1 MNMNHQASVNI
12 VVSPVP
18 AFEVRQLSFRYASQ
32 RGRSSDDRS
41 AWVIDGMEFT
51 IHQNEIIGVIGPNGS
66 GKSSLL
72 KLLTKLAQPQ
82 EGNIRLFGAEL
93 GTLSRESISRQVAY
107 MPQDISCDFPFSV
120 LDMVLMGRFP
130 YRHGRGWD
138 LIGWERPEDLAAAEE
153 AMAQTNVMHLAA
165 RMIDTLSA
173 GERQRV
179 LLARALAQMPR
190 VLMLDEP
197 TAHLDLNH
205 QLDVCRILQR
215 VHAQLHMTVLF
226 VSHDINLASQYCDRI
241 LIMKQGVVVCI
252 GPPQDVIC
260 PRVLSEVYGCPVVVD
275 AHPDT
280 GLPRVSLPS
289 QHLHRTVTV
298 SGML

>member
-1 MNMNHQASVNI
+1 MSQQASV
-12 VVSPVP
+12 SADCSSLP
-18 AFEVRQLSFRYASQ
+18 AFEVHRLSFRYGSVQ
-32 RGRSSDDRS
+32 NRHFGDPS
-41 AWVIDGMEFT
+41 AWDMRGLEFT
-51 IHQNEIIGVIGPNGS
+51 VRQGEILGVIGPNGS

-72 KLLTKLAQPQ
+72 KLLSKLARPL
-82 EGNIRLFGAEL
+82 EGTIRLFGAEL

-107 MPQDISCDFPFSV
+107 MPQDLSYDFPFSV

-130 YRHGRGWD
+130 YRRSGLWN
-138 LIGWERPEDLAAAEE
+138 LVGWERQQDLAVAED
-153 AMAQTNVMHLAA
+153 AMAQTDVTHLAN

-179 LLARALAQMPR
+179 LLARALAQVPR

-205 QLDVCRILQR
+205 QLDVCRILKR
-215 VHAQLHMTVLF
+215 IHAQLQMTVLL

-241 LIMKQGVVVCI
+241 LVMKQGALVCI
-252 GPPQDVIC
+252 GSPQEVVH
-260 PRVLSEVYGCPVVVD
+260 PQVLTEVYGCQVLVD

-289 QHLHRTVTV
+289 QAHHQAV
-298 SGML
+298 SVLGKS

>member
-1 MNMNHQASVNI
+1 MSQQASA
-12 VVSPVP
+12 SAGSSSSP
-18 AFEVRQLSFRYASQ
+18 AFEVSRLSFRYDSVQSSA
-32 RGRSSDDRS
+32 SSDRS
-41 AWVIDGMEFT
+41 TWIIKGMEFAVR
-51 IHQNEIIGVIGPNGS
+51 QGEIVGVIGPNGS

-72 KLLTKLAQPQ
+72 KLMARLVRPQ

-93 GTLSRESISRQVAY
+93 GTLSRESIARQVAY
-107 MPQDISCDFPFSV
+107 MPQDLSFDFPFSV

-130 YRHGRGWD
+130 YRRGGLWN
-138 LIGWERPEDLAAAEE
+138 LVGWEQQEDLAAAEE
-153 AMAQTNVMHLAA
+153 AMAQTDVTHLAN

-179 LLARALAQMPR
+179 LLARALAQVPR

-205 QLDVCRILQR
+205 QLDVCRILKL
-215 VHAQLHMTVLF
+215 VHSRSQMTVLL

-241 LIMKQGVVVCI
+241 LVMKQGAVVCF
-252 GPPQDVIC
+252 GSPQEVIH
-260 PRVLSEVYGCPVVVD
+260 PEVLAELYGCQVLVD

-289 QHLHRTVTV
+289 Q
-298 SGML
+298 GAQAGC

>member
-1 MNMNHQASVNI
+1 M
-12 VVSPVP
+12 
-18 AFEVRQLSFRYASQ
+18 ELTVRQ
-32 RGRSSDDRS
+32 G
-41 AWVIDGMEFT
+41 
-51 IHQNEIIGVIGPNGS
+51 EILGVIGPNGS

-72 KLLTKLAQPQ
+72 KLLTKLVRPQ
-82 EGNIRLFGAEL
+82 EGTIRLFGSEL

-107 MPQDISCDFPFSV
+107 MPQDLSYDFPFSV

-130 YRHGRGWD
+130 YRRGGLWN
-138 LIGWERPEDLAAAEE
+138 LVGWEGQEDLAAAEE
-153 AMAQTNVMHLAA
+153 AMVQTDVTHLAN
-165 RMIDTLSA
+165 RMIATLSA

-179 LLARALAQMPR
+179 LLARALSQVPR

-215 VHAQLHMTVLF
+215 VHEQLQMTVLL

-241 LIMKQGVVVCI
+241 LVMKQGAVVCI
-252 GPPQDVIC
+252 GPPQDVIH
-260 PRVLSEVYGCPVVVD
+260 PRVLTEVYGCQVLVD

-280 GLPRVSLPS
+280 GFPRVSLPG
-289 QHLHRTVTV
+289 QDHRNTVEQ
-298 SGML
+298 SGVL

>member
-1 MNMNHQASVNI
+1 M
-12 VVSPVP
+12 
-18 AFEVRQLSFRYASQ
+18 ELTVRE
-32 RGRSSDDRS
+32 G
-41 AWVIDGMEFT
+41 
-51 IHQNEIIGVIGPNGS
+51 EILGVIGPNGS

-72 KLLTKLAQPQ
+72 KLLAKLVRPQ
-82 EGNIRLFGAEL
+82 EGTIRLFGAEL
-93 GTLSRESISRQVAY
+93 GALSRESISRQVAY
-107 MPQDISCDFPFSV
+107 MPQDLSYDFPFSV

-130 YRHGRGWD
+130 YRRGGLWN
-138 LIGWERPEDLAAAEE
+138 LVGWERQEDLAAAEE
-153 AMAQTNVMHLAA
+153 AMVQTDVTHLAN
-165 RMIDTLSA
+165 RMIATLSA

-179 LLARALAQMPR
+179 LLARALAQVPR

-215 VHAQLHMTVLF
+215 VHEQLQMTVLL

-241 LIMKQGVVVCI
+241 LIMKQGAVVCI
-252 GPPQDVIC
+252 GPPQDVIH
-260 PRVLSEVYGCPVVVD
+260 PRVLTEVYGCQVLVD

-280 GLPRVSLPS
+280 GLPRVSLPG
-289 QHLHRTVTV
+289 QDRHQTVAV

>member
-1 MNMNHQASVNI
+1 
-12 VVSPVP
+12 
-18 AFEVRQLSFRYASQ
+18 
-32 RGRSSDDRS
+32 
-41 AWVIDGMEFT
+41 MEFT
-51 IHQNEIIGVIGPNGS
+51 VRQGEIVGVIGPNGS

-72 KLLTKLAQPQ
+72 KLLAKLIRPQ
-82 EGNIRLFGAEL
+82 EGTIRLFGAEL
-93 GTLSRESISRQVAY
+93 GALSRESISRQVAY
-107 MPQDISCDFPFSV
+107 MPQDLSSDFPFSV

-130 YRHGRGWD
+130 YRHGGLWN
-138 LIGWERPEDLAAAEE
+138 LVGWERREDLAVAEE
-153 AMAQTNVMHLAA
+153 AMAQTDVTHMAN
-165 RMIDTLSA
+165 RMVETLSA

-179 LLARALAQMPR
+179 LLARALAQVPR

-205 QLDVCRILQR
+205 QLEVCRILHR
-215 VHAQLHMTVLF
+215 VHEQLQMTVLL

-241 LIMKQGVVVCI
+241 LVMKQGAVVCF
-252 GPPQDVIC
+252 GPPQDVIHS
-260 PRVLSEVYGCPVVVD
+260 RVLTEVYGCQVLVD

-289 QHLHRTVTV
+289 QDRHQTIAV

>member
-1 MNMNHQASVNI
+1 MSQQASVSA
-12 VVSPVP
+12 VVSPLP
-18 AFEVRQLSFRYASQ
+18 AFEVRQLSFRYDSV
-32 RGRSSDDRS
+32 RDRPSGDRS
-41 AWVIDGMEFT
+41 AWVINGMEFT
-51 IHQNEIIGVIGPNGS
+51 VRQGEIVGVIGPNGS

-72 KLLTKLAQPQ
+72 KLLTKLVRPQ
-82 EGNIRLFGAEL
+82 EGTIRLFGAEF
-93 GTLSRESISRQVAY
+93 GALSRESISRQVAY
-107 MPQDISCDFPFSV
+107 IPQDLSYDFPFSV

-130 YRHGRGWD
+130 HRRGGLWN
-138 LIGWERPEDLAAAEE
+138 LVGWERQEDLAVAEE
-153 AMAQTNVMHLAA
+153 AMIQTDVTHLAN
-165 RMIDTLSA
+165 RMIGTLSA
-173 GERQRV
+173 GERQRA
-179 LLARALAQMPR
+179 LLARALAQVPR

-215 VHAQLHMTVLF
+215 VHAQLEMTVLL

-241 LIMKQGVVVCI
+241 LVMKQGAVVCI
-252 GPPQDVIC
+252 GPPQDVIN
-260 PRVLSEVYGCPVVVD
+260 PRVLTEVYGCQVLVD

-289 QHLHRTVTV
+289 QDRHQTVAV

>member
-1 MNMNHQASVNI
+1 MSPQAL
-12 VVSPVP
+12 VSPVDSPLP
-18 AFEVRQLSFRYASQ
+18 ALEVRQLSFQYGSV
-32 RGRSSDDRS
+32 RSHSSGDRS
-41 AWVIDGMEFT
+41 AWVINGMEFT
-51 IHQNEIIGVIGPNGS
+51 VRQGEIVGVIGPNGS

-72 KLLTKLAQPQ
+72 KLLAKLVRPQ
-82 EGNIRLFGAEL
+82 EGIIQLFGAEL
-93 GTLSRESISRQVAY
+93 GALSRESISRQVAY
-107 MPQDISCDFPFSV
+107 MPQDLSSDFQFSV

-130 YRHGRGWD
+130 YRRGGLWN
-138 LIGWERPEDLAAAEE
+138 LVGWERREDLAVAEE
-153 AMAQTNVMHLAA
+153 AMSQTNVTHMAN
-165 RMIDTLSA
+165 RMVDTLSA

-179 LLARALAQMPR
+179 LLARALAQVPR

-205 QLDVCRILQR
+205 QLEVCRILQR
-215 VHAQLHMTVLF
+215 VHEQLQMTVLL

-241 LIMKQGVVVCI
+241 LVMKQGAVVCI
-252 GPPQDVIC
+252 GPPQDVIH
-260 PRVLSEVYGCPVVVD
+260 PRVLTEVYGCQVLVD

-289 QHLHRTVTV
+289 QDRHPTVAV

>member
-1 MNMNHQASVNI
+1 MSQQASVSAA
-12 VVSPVP
+12 VSPLP
-18 AFEVRQLSFRYASQ
+18 AFEVRQLSFRYDSV
-32 RGRSSDDRS
+32 RGRSSGDRS
-41 AWVIDGMEFT
+41 AWVINGMQFT
-51 IHQNEIIGVIGPNGS
+51 IRQGEIVGVIGPNGS

-72 KLLTKLAQPQ
+72 KLLAKLVRPQ
-82 EGNIRLFGAEL
+82 EGTIHLFGAEL
-93 GTLSRESISRQVAY
+93 GALSRESISRQVAY
-107 MPQDISCDFPFSV
+107 MPQDLTFDFPFSV

-130 YRHGRGWD
+130 YR
-138 LIGWERPEDLAAAEE
+138 EDLAAAEE
-153 AMAQTNVMHLAA
+153 AMVQTDVAHLAN
-165 RMIDTLSA
+165 RMIATLSA
-173 GERQRV
+173 GERQRA
-179 LLARALAQMPR
+179 LLARALAQVPR

-215 VHAQLHMTVLF
+215 VHAQLQMTVLL

-241 LIMKQGVVVCI
+241 LVMKQGAVVCI
-252 GPPQDVIC
+252 GPPQDVIH
-260 PRVLSEVYGCPVVVD
+260 PRVLTEVYGCQVLVD

-289 QHLHRTVTV
+289 KDRHQTVAV

>member
-1 MNMNHQASVNI
+1 MSHQPSDS
-12 VVSPVP
+12 VVSAPFP
-18 AFEVRQLSFRYASQ
+18 AFEVDQVSFRYDSVPAHPS
-32 RGRSSDDRS
+32 GDRS
-41 AWVIDGMEFT
+41 AWVINGVEFT
-51 IHQNEIIGVIGPNGS
+51 VRQGEIVGVIGPNGS

-72 KLLTKLAQPQ
+72 KLLARLVRPQ
-82 EGNIRLFGAEL
+82 EGTIRLFGAEL

-107 MPQDISCDFPFSV
+107 MPQDLSYDFPFSV

-130 YRHGRGWD
+130 HRRGGLWS
-138 LIGWERPEDLAAAEE
+138 LVGWEKQEDLDVAEE
-153 AMAQTNVMHLAA
+153 AMAQADVRHLAN
-165 RMIDTLSA
+165 RMIATLSA

-179 LLARALAQMPR
+179 LLARALAQEPR

-215 VHAQLHMTVLF
+215 IHAQLQITVLL

-241 LIMKQGVVVCI
+241 LVMKQGAVVCI
-252 GPPQDVIC
+252 GPPQDVIH
-260 PRVLSEVYGCPVVVD
+260 PRVLSEVYGCQVLVD

-289 QHLHRTVTV
+289 QDRHQTGAV

>member
-1 MNMNHQASVNI
+1 MNPQAL
-12 VVSPVP
+12 VSTVDSSLP
-18 AFEVRQLSFRYASQ
+18 ALEVRQLSFRYGSV
-32 RGRSSDDRS
+32 RSHPSGDRA
-41 AWVIDGMEFT
+41 AWVINGMEFT
-51 IHQNEIIGVIGPNGS
+51 VRQGEIVGVIGPNGS

-72 KLLTKLAQPQ
+72 KLLAKLVRPQ
-82 EGNIRLFGAEL
+82 EGTIRLFGAEL
-93 GTLSRESISRQVAY
+93 GALSRESISRQVAY
-107 MPQDISCDFPFSV
+107 MPQDLSSDFPFSV

-130 YRHGRGWD
+130 YRQGGLWN
-138 LIGWERPEDLAAAEE
+138 LVGWERREDLAVAEE
-153 AMAQTNVMHLAA
+153 AMAQTDVTHMAN

-179 LLARALAQMPR
+179 LLARALAQVPR

-205 QLDVCRILQR
+205 QLEVCRILQR
-215 VHAQLHMTVLF
+215 VHEQLRMTVLL

-241 LIMKQGVVVCI
+241 LVMKQGAVVCI
-252 GPPQDVIC
+252 GSPQDVIH
-260 PRVLSEVYGCPVVVD
+260 PRVLTEVYGCQVLVD

-289 QHLHRTVTV
+289 QDRHQTVAV
-298 SGML
+298 SGTL

>member
-1 MNMNHQASVNI
+1 MSHQAPD
-12 VVSPVP
+12 SPVGVPLP
-18 AFEVRQLSFRYASQ
+18 AFEVNQLSFRYDSVL
-32 RGRSSDDRS
+32 GHPSGDRS
-41 AWVIDGMEFT
+41 AWVISGMDFT
-51 IHQNEIIGVIGPNGS
+51 VRQGEIVGVIGPNGS

-72 KLLTKLAQPQ
+72 KLLARLVRPQ
-82 EGNIRLFGAEL
+82 EGTIRLFGAEL

-107 MPQDISCDFPFSV
+107 MPQDLSYDFPFSV

-130 YRHGRGWD
+130 HRSGGVWN
-138 LIGWERPEDLAAAEE
+138 LVGWERQEDLAVAEE
-153 AMAQTNVMHLAA
+153 AMIQADVTHLAK
-165 RMIDTLSA
+165 RMISTLSA

-179 LLARALAQMPR
+179 LLARALAQVPR

-205 QLDVCRILQR
+205 QLDVCRILQL
-215 VHAQLHMTVLF
+215 VHAQLQMTVLL

-241 LIMKQGVVVCI
+241 LVMKQGAVVCI
-252 GPPQDVIC
+252 GPPRDVIH
-260 PRVLSEVYGCPVVVD
+260 PRVLSEVYGCQVLVD

-289 QHLHRTVTV
+289 QDRHPTVAA